1 MVMIATYRLHL
12 PHLYNLLLI
21 SKAADTI
28 EAAGG
33 IQGSSDFKRMK
44 QFQNYDN
51 IRISLQKCGGVV
63 KEAIRLPRMCPGGRK
78 QGFAE

>member
-12 PHLYNLLLI
+12 RHLSYLLLI

-33 IQGSSDFKRMK
+33 IQGGSDFKRMK
-44 QFQNYDN
+44 QFQNYED
-51 IRISLQKCGGVV
+51 LFQKCGGVV
-63 KEAIRLPRMCPGGRK
+63 RRPFGCQKCVAGGRDLAR
-78 QGFAE
+78 GGIF